1 MQLNAP
7 TEQSYKLLDWNLAMP
22 VYLITWLDQVFF
34 DKQINQIAVI
44 KLNVRRVVYKV
55 NVRFLQNTITG
66 LWFSDFLK
74 YW

>member
-44 KLNVRRVVYKV
+44 EIKCQKSC
-55 NVRFLQNTITG
+55 I
-66 LWFSDFLK
+66 
-74 YW
+74 